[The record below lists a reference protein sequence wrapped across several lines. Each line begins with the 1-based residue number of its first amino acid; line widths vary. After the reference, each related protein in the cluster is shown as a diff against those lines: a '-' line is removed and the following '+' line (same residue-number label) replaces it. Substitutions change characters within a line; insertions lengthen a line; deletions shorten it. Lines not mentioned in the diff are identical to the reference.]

1 MVPVSSAGRNVK
13 RAATVVSWMLT
24 AAFLLLP
31 LGGLVPAAAFSSDTV
46 STVPGR
52 HTLTDT
58 FCEPALVRA
67 SQAHGVPLAVLYAVG
82 LTETGQK
89 GRLQPFALNVDGRA
103 YFPHSLAEASTDFA
117 RFKAAG
123 AKFIDVGCM
132 QINEKFHGSKFD
144 SLSAMFDPARNVDY
158 AARFLK
164 ELRSRE
170 ATWTMAVARYNAG
183 PNNNPAQKK
192 YVCAVIG
199 NMVRSGFG
207 SWTDAAK
214 SFCA

>member
-1 MVPVSSAGRNVK
+1 
-13 RAATVVSWMLT
+13 
-24 AAFLLLP
+24 
-31 LGGLVPAAAFSSDTV
+31 
-46 STVPGR
+46 
-52 HTLTDT
+52 
-58 FCEPALVRA
+58 
-67 SQAHGVPLAVLYAVG
+67 
-82 LTETGQK
+82 
-89 GRLQPFALNVDGRA
+89 
-103 YFPHSLAEASTDFA
+103 
-117 RFKAAG
+117 
-123 AKFIDVGCM
+123 M